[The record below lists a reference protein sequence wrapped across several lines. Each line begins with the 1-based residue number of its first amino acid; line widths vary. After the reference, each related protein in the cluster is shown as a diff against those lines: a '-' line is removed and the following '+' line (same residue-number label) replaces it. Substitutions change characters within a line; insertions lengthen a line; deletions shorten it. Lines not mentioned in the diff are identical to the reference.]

1 MALNRAQLV
10 MGNSSQGVVL
20 PGQIQG
26 VTQGT
31 GVSIA
36 ANGAIS
42 FDSTSAT
49 GVLKTNNPTAY
60 NTYVWP
66 TTIGAAGQ
74 QLQLGA
80 GGALSW
86 EDPGGIPWTA
96 KGQLVVGTGLAT
108 STILN
113 VGSNGSILI
122 ADSSTTSGLSYTANF
137 VATTGPTSAAN
148 LPAGAAATRP
158 ATPPAGAF
166 RYNSTD
172 TSLEF
177 YNGVS
182 WETVASSGTNLFVEK
197 TSDTGIALIPAG
209 TSAQRPVVSTYAGGF
224 RFNSDLDTIEFSDG
238 VAWKQLVMLNNLTGY
253 NAYVWPN
260 ADGAYGAFLQTD
272 AAGNLSWKN
281 PAFVGTTTPTPASDG
296 MLWYDCN
303 VGYLKVYQS
312 CVAPNGWTK
321 VAEPGLPIL
330 TTNMSASPA
339 FSSGSGSSASPYVV
353 TTSTVAPG
361 DSVLIPNTVTVT
373 GLAPNQYV
381 TIVDQNAVTNG
392 GRYHFTNNFADS
404 AGTLVFNIIFT
415 DAPDSAS
422 GTNYTA
428 LIRVGYATG
437 YIQSAVSVVAAV
449 IPLSISSP
457 GSISGATS
465 VGSTLNYTTGTA
477 TGGTSPYTY
486 AWVWKKASDDSVLQ
500 TNGAT
505 YVIPASLVGD
515 RVYVTLTATDS
526 VSATAS
532 GDTADYPAA
541 PATITAAPVALS
553 ISNPGSISGTAQA
566 GSTLTYTTGSATGGT
581 SPYTYAWVWKKASDN
596 STLQTNGATYVIPG
610 SLIGDRVYVTLTA
623 TDSVSAT
630 ASGNT
635 ANYPASPAVITSSTF
650 PNWAVAAP
658 TTIPGI
664 TSGSWSDG
672 TTSITSTNCIQISLD
687 GVTFGQGPLSV
698 SNGTTLYMQW
708 EPTGA
713 SCGGAPSG
721 TTITGTITNGT
732 FTNSYSL
739 TLDRNPDAFTFSDIT
754 GQALST
760 AVTSNSITISGTNC
774 PTYITGTSATLTSVN
789 VSVAGGAF
797 VSLPTSGTT
806 VTVNP
811 GATVQVKGTTGAS
824 NGTGYSVTV
833 NMGTTSDTWT
843 VTTSA
848 VVPTVTTPS
857 ILTPTNGA
865 TNLNPGLN
873 VPVGLTVTSS
883 AFASSGGAG
892 TDHVSSDWQ
901 LATDAAFTTVVYSV
915 SASTTQKVSLFIP
928 QASLV
933 VSTTY
938 YVRVRYQS
946 GTAGGGVATLSS
958 YSPGSSFTTNSYF
971 GLLIGQSLGGGYY
984 GGQIKVFA
992 GQEGG
997 GLPAADTIY
1006 NLIVAPVADGQF
1018 PGALPAAIYKTTL
1031 TADPNPPSQNLVYG
1045 GLATTTYNDPDHPVF
1060 QWAKGLSIA
1069 GFTDWYIPAQNE
1081 LEILYFNLKPS
1092 PEANSTSPIN
1102 PNSVPPRATPYT
1114 STNPTT
1120 TTANGTNG
1128 TANFQSGGTQAFD
1141 TSSFYWSSSEDP
1153 SSTDSAWVQTFY
1165 SGLQSPGLKTGSLWA
1180 RAIRRIAA

>member
-66 TTIGAAGQ
+66 TTVGAAGQ
-74 QLQLGA
+74 QLQIGA

-122 ADSSTTSGLSYTANF
+122 ADSSTTSGLNYTANF
-137 VATTGPTSAAN
+137 VATTGPTSAAI
-148 LPAGAAATRP
+148 LPAGNTGARP
-158 ATPPAGAF
+158 LTPPAGAF
-166 RYNSTD
+166 RYNSTS
-172 TSLEF
+172 TNLEF
-177 YNGVS
+177 FNGAS
-182 WETVASSGTNLFVEK
+182 WETVASSISNSFVEK
-197 TSDTGIALIPAG
+197 TSDTGIAIIPAG
-209 TSAQRPVVSTYAGGF
+209 TSAQRPVASTYAGGF

-260 ADGAYGAFLQTD
+260 ADGAYGSFLQTD
-272 AAGNLSWKN
+272 AAGNLSWEN
-281 PAFVGTTTPTPASDG
+281 PAFVGTTAPTPASDG

-339 FSSGSGSSASPYVV
+339 FSSGSGTSGSPYVV
-353 TTSTVAPG
+353 TTSTVTPG
-361 DSVLIPNTVTVT
+361 DSVLIPNTITVT

-381 TIVDQNAVTNG
+381 SIVDQNAVTNG
-392 GRYHFTNNFADS
+392 GRYHFTNNFANS

-415 DAPDSAS
+415 DTPDSAG

-437 YIQSAVSVVAAV
+437 YIQSGVSVVTPV
-449 IPLSISSP
+449 TPLSISSP
-457 GSISGATS
+457 GTISGTAAG
-465 VGSTLNYTTGTA
+465 GSTLTYTTGSA

-505 YVIPASLVGD
+505 YVIPGSLIGD
-515 RVYVTLTATDS
+515 RIYVTLTATDS
-526 VSATAS
+526 VTATAS
-532 GDTADYPAA
+532 GDTTDYP
-541 PATITAAPVALS
+541 
-553 ISNPGSISGTAQA
+553 
-566 GSTLTYTTGSATGGT
+566 
-581 SPYTYAWVWKKASDN
+581 
-596 STLQTNGATYVIPG
+596 GA
-610 SLIGDRVYVTLTA
+610 
-623 TDSVSAT
+623 
-630 ASGNT
+630 
-635 ANYPASPAVITSSTF
+635 PAVIVGAPF

-687 GVTFGQGPLSV
+687 GTNFNQGPLSV

-708 EPTGA
+708 EQTGA

-739 TLDRNPDAFTFSDIT
+739 TLDRNPDNFTFSDLT

-760 AVTSNSITISGTNC
+760 AITSNIITISGTNS
-774 PTYITGTSATLTSVN
+774 PAYITGTSATLTSVQ

-811 GATVQVKGTTGAS
+811 GATVQIKGTTGAS
-824 NGTGYSVTV
+824 TGTGYSVTV

-848 VVPTVTTPS
+848 IVPTVAQPS
-857 ILTPTNGA
+857 ITSPLDGTTGI
-865 TNLNPGLN
+865 NPSVNCRPG
-873 VPVGLTVTSS
+873 VTLVSS
-883 AFASSGGAG
+883 AFSSSNGAG
-892 TDHVSSDWQ
+892 TDHASSDWQ
-901 LATDAAFTTVVYSV
+901 VATDSGFSTIVFSATADTVNKTSIFVG
-915 SASTTQKVSLFIP
+915 
-928 QASLV
+928 QANLA

-938 YVRVRYQS
+938 YCRVRYTS
-946 GTAGGGVATLSS
+946 GTAGGGVVTTSA
-958 YSPGSSFTTNSYF
+958 YSASTYDWQTVSAFGAAPGTSMC
-971 GLLIGQSLGGGYY
+971 GGYF

-992 GQEGG
+992 GEDGG
-997 GLPAADTIY
+997 GLPAVDTVY
-1006 NLIVAPVADGQF
+1006 NLIVAPVATGINPDPPAGYAT
-1018 PGALPAAIYKTTL
+1018 GVKYKTTATADLPAATFK
-1031 TADPNPPSQNLVYG
+1031 NLVYG
-1045 GLATTTYNDPDHPVF
+1045 KPANDAGNDADHPMF
-1060 QWAKGLSIA
+1060 QWARGLTINT
-1069 GFTDWYIPAQNE
+1069 FNDWYVPAYYE
-1081 LEILYFNLKPS
+1081 RDILYYTLKPG
-1092 PEANSTSPIN
+1092 
-1102 PNSVPPRATPYT
+1102 T
-1114 STNPTT
+1114 STNSTGSSGP
-1120 TTANGTNG
+1120 TANGVNPNAVPARTAANWSATNPAQ
-1128 TANFQSGGTQAFD
+1128 TTSTIFQTGGSEAFAASPSFWWASSESPSNATEAYRMSFNDGGTLPIGKDQPV
-1141 TSSFYWSSSEDP
+1141 SMN
-1153 SSTDSAWVQTFY
+1153 
-1165 SGLQSPGLKTGSLWA
+1165 A
-1180 RAIRRIAA
+1180 RAIRRP

>member
-66 TTIGAAGQ
+66 TTIGATGQ

-96 KGQLVVGTGLAT
+96 KGQLVVGTGLNT

-113 VGSNGSILI
+113 VGSNASILI
-122 ADSSTTSGLSYTANF
+122 VDSTTTSGLNYTANY

-148 LPAGAAATRP
+148 LPAGNVGARP

-177 YNGVS
+177 YNGVT
-182 WETVASSGTNLFVEK
+182 WETVASSGSNLFVEK

-209 TSAQRPVVSTYAGGF
+209 TSAQRPVASTYAGGF

-260 ADGAYGAFLQTD
+260 ADGAYGSFLQTD

-281 PAFVGTTTPTPASDG
+281 PAFVGTTAPTPASDG

-330 TTNMSASPA
+330 TANMSASPA

-415 DAPDSAS
+415 DTPDSAG

-437 YIQSAVSVVAAV
+437 YIQSDVGVVTPV

-457 GSISGATS
+457 GSISGATTA
-465 VGSTLNYTTGTA
+465 GSTLNYTTGT
-477 TGGTSPYTY
+477 
-486 AWVWKKASDDSVLQ
+486 
-500 TNGAT
+500 
-505 YVIPASLVGD
+505 
-515 RVYVTLTATDS
+515 
-526 VSATAS
+526 
-532 GDTADYPAA
+532 
-541 PATITAAPVALS
+541 
-553 ISNPGSISGTAQA
+553 
-566 GSTLTYTTGSATGGT
+566 ATGGT

-658 TTIPGI
+658 TQIPQVV
-664 TSGSWSDG
+664 SGAWSDG

-687 GVTFGQGPLSV
+687 GTNFNQGPLSV

-708 EPTGA
+708 EQTGA

-721 TTITGTITNGT
+721 TTITGTITDGT

-739 TLDRNPDAFTFSDIT
+739 TLDRNPDAFTFSDLT

-760 AVTSNSITISGTNC
+760 AITSNSITISGTNC
-774 PTYITGTSATLTSVN
+774 PTYITGTSATLTSVQ

-811 GATVQVKGTTGAS
+811 GATVQIKGTTGAS
-824 NGTGYSVTV
+824 SGTGYSVTV

-848 VVPTVTTPS
+848 AVPTVTTPS

-865 TNLNPGLN
+865 TNLNPGYN
-873 VPVGLTVTSS
+873 IPTGLTVTSS
-883 AFASSGGAG
+883 AFASSNGAG

-915 SASTTQKVSLFIP
+915 TASTSEKVSLFIP
-928 QASLV
+928 QANLV

-958 YSPGSSFTTNSYF
+958 YSPGSSFTTSAAF
-971 GLLIGQSLGGGYY
+971 TLRIGSPLGGGYF

-992 GQEGG
+992 GEEGG
-997 GLPAADTIY
+997 GLPAVDTIY
-1006 NLIVAPVADGQF
+1006 NLIVSPYNPGQYTVPVSAVQYKLTDDG
-1018 PGALPAAIYKTTL
+1018 
-1031 TADPNPPSQNLVYG
+1031 DPNPPSQNLVYG
-1045 GLATTTYNDPDHPVF
+1045 NLQSTASNDANHPIF
-1060 QWAKGLSIA
+1060 QWVKSLTIG
-1069 GFTDWYIPAQNE
+1069 GFTDWYIPALYE
-1081 LEILYFNLKPS
+1081 SAVLYFFLKP
-1092 PEANSTSPIN
+1092 
-1102 PNSVPPRATPYT
+1102 
-1114 STNPTT
+1114 T
-1120 TTANGTNG
+1120 TTANETTSGSIPNSLAPYTPNTNYGPGFPNVTTADGTNG
-1128 TANFQSGGTQAFD
+1128 TGNFQSGGSEALITGNLTW
-1141 TSSFYWSSSEDP
+1141 TSTELFPPYPGNTGKVATTNFGNGGSP
-1153 SSTDSAWVQTFY
+1153 SSTS
-1165 SGLQSPGLKTGSLWA
+1165 LKSSYYLA
-1180 RAIRRIAA
+1180 RAIRRVLA